1 MEMLDK
7 LIEVFEVMTP
17 EIKLIVILQDLQA
30 YNELKELAELLRL
43 GVSIPNTDA

>member
-1 MEMLDK
+1 MLDK

-17 EIKLIVILQDLQA
+17 EVKLIVILQDLGA

-43 GVSIPNTDA
+43 GVATPNTDAQD